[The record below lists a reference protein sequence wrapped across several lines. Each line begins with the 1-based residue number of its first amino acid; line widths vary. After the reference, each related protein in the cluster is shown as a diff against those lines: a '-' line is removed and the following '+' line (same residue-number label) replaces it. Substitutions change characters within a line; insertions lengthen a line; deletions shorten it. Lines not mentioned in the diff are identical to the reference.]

1 MFRMPAKTLTV
12 RAKNKEELRKNVEK
26 VLKDASKKGMIFVK
40 QGYKESRI
48 KKSRGEYEIEIEV
61 HS

>member
-1 MFRMPAKTLTV
+1 MPAKTLTV

-26 VLKDASKKGMIFVK
+26 ALKDASKHGMIFVK

-48 KKSRGEYEIEIEV
+48 KKSKGEYEIEIEV

>member
-1 MFRMPAKTLTV
+1 MPAKTLTV
-12 RAKNKEELRKNVEK
+12 RAKNKEELRKNVQRA
-26 VLKDASKKGMIFVK
+26 LKEASKHGMIFVK
-40 QGYKESRI
+40 QGYKESRV

>member
-1 MFRMPAKTLTV
+1 MPAKTLTV

-26 VLKDASKKGMIFVK
+26 ALKDASKRGLIFVK
-40 QGYKESRI
+40 QGYKENRI
-48 KKSRGEYEIEIEV
+48 KKLKGEYEIEIEV

>member
-1 MFRMPAKTLTV
+1 MPAKTLTV
-12 RAKNKEELRKNVEK
+12 RAQNKHELAKKVERAI
-26 VLKDASKKGMIFVK
+26 KDASKKGMIFVK
-40 QGYKESRI
+40 QGYKDSRI

>member
-1 MFRMPAKTLTV
+1 MPAKTLTV

-26 VLKDASKKGMIFVK
+26 ALKDASRHGMIFVK
-40 QGYKESRI
+40 QGYKENRV
-48 KKSRGEYEIEIEV
+48 KKSKGGYEIEIEV

>member
-1 MFRMPAKTLTV
+1 MPAKTLTV
-12 RAKNKEELRKNVEK
+12 KAKNKEELKKNVEK
-26 VLKDASKKGMIFVK
+26 ALKEASKHGMIFVK
-40 QGYKESRI
+40 QGYKENRV

>member
-1 MFRMPAKTLTV
+1 MPAKTLTV
-12 RAKNKEELRKNVEK
+12 RAKSKEDLKKSVEK
-26 VLKDASKKGMIFVK
+26 ALKDASKKGFVFVK
-40 QGYKESRI
+40 QGYKDSRI

>member
-1 MFRMPAKTLTV
+1 MPAKTLTV
-12 RAKNKEELRKNVEK
+12 RAKSKEELRKNVEK
-26 VLKDASKKGMIFVK
+26 AIKNASRKGMIFVK

>member
-1 MFRMPAKTLTV
+1 MPAKTLTV
-12 RAKNKEELRKNVEK
+12 KAKNKEELKKNVEK
-26 VLKDASKKGMIFVK
+26 ALRDASKRGLIFVK

-48 KKSRGEYEIEIEV
+48 KKSKGEYEIEIEV

>member
-1 MFRMPAKTLTV
+1 MPAKTLTV
-12 RAKNKEELRKNVEK
+12 KAKNKEELRKNVEK
-26 VLKDASKKGMIFVK
+26 ALREASKHGMIFVK
-40 QGYKESRI
+40 QGYKENRV

>member
-1 MFRMPAKTLTV
+1 MPAKTLTV
-12 RAKNKEELRKNVEK
+12 RAKSKEELRKNVDK
-26 VLKDASKKGMIFVK
+26 VLKDASRKGMIFVK

-48 KKSRGEYEIEIEV
+48 KKSKGEYEIEIEV

>member
-1 MFRMPAKTLTV
+1 MPAKTLTV
-12 RAKNKEELRKNVEK
+12 RGKNKEELKKNVVK
-26 VLKDASKKGMIFVK
+26 ALKEASRHGMVFVK
-40 QGYKESRI
+40 QGYKENRI

>member
-1 MFRMPAKTLTV
+1 MPAKTLTV
-12 RAKNKEELRKNVEK
+12 RAKNKEALRKNVDK
-26 VLKDASKKGMIFVK
+26 VLKDASRKGMVFVK

>member
-1 MFRMPAKTLTV
+1 MPAKTLTV
-12 RAKNKEELRKNVEK
+12 RAKNKEELRKNVQK
-26 VLKDASKKGMIFVK
+26 ALKEASKHGMIFVK
-40 QGYKESRI
+40 QGYKESRV

>member
-1 MFRMPAKTLTV
+1 MPAKTLTV
-12 RAKNKEELRKNVEK
+12 KAKNKEELKKNVEK
-26 VLKDASKKGMIFVK
+26 ALRDASKRGLIFVK

>member
-1 MFRMPAKTLTV
+1 MPAKTLTV
-12 RAKNKEELRKNVEK
+12 RAKNKEELKKNVEK
-26 VLKDASKKGMIFVK
+26 ALKEASRHGMIFVK

>member
-1 MFRMPAKTLTV
+1 MPAKTLTV
-12 RAKNKEELRKNVEK
+12 KAKNKEELKKNVEK
-26 VLKDASKKGMIFVK
+26 ALKDASKHGMIFVK

-48 KKSRGEYEIEIEV
+48 KKSKGEYEIEIEV

>member
-1 MFRMPAKTLTV
+1 MPAKTLTV
-12 RAKNKEELRKNVEK
+12 RAKNKEDIRKNFDK
-26 VLKDASKKGMIFVK
+26 VLKDASRKGMIFVK